1 MPHSPDHPIP
11 VSTVNV
17 TPNGSG
23 AGDSVRYEVDNSG
36 TLVEIRQSSTGQGTH
51 MRFIYDV
58 PGLAAATQHRFTNLA
73 QNGATQNAGNG
84 AVGIAVNANGIQ
96 AVDMHVDGAQAQ
108 TPRSRTAASLEY
120 REASGMIT
128 PTNASP
134 VNSRPGS
141 PMCQSPVR
149 PTTSN
154 VNRPPVST
162 FGNMTIHSQNDR
174 TQQTRPPRTQAQQPQ
189 ALRRQSNDI
198 GDQMQNLQRH
208 ESQILLNIDR
218 LQADISR
225 EPDQVRLEESQ
236 YRVLAQ
242 RAREAREQLQAA
254 VRNLDA
260 VRMEQMRLEDQE
272 RRRLQG
278 EQLGQ
283 IGSDD
288 VGDLYAD
295 DDDTTASMPV
305 DRLPQPPLAPTRS
318 TFQQF
323 VTPPPSDGEVNTR
336 HAGHTPRTPYSLS
349 PTPPAEIRQAQH
361 VRFSDR
367 FAQGRLVTPSSP
379 LSAASHDSRAHLG
392 NFEQHVTTRRPLRRQ
407 TEQLTGVADI
417 FGGMYSSD
425 EEDIRHHH
433 QRYSSEAPSN
443 FSTATTE
450 QIDADDQM
458 GLMDDIPEESMQD
471 IDRAHAMYQQRLS
484 IHDWRIHSTLDN
496 APEPGRQTPTHT
508 YPLHAGED
516 RNEPVDAARHNQSS
530 SPTFSTRS
538 QNPSIQTGRAVF
550 PRRDGSLRTQSR
562 GPFGPST
569 KGKKDTDLAAEEQFA
584 SNLSPFS
591 GSRLSVL
598 SSTGTAG
605 SSAAVEQLIH
615 IQPVSPP
622 VTPARAGPGPATQAA
637 RHRVQT
643 REAPI
648 TPPSGV
654 VTRSQARRL
663 NENKANNTAD
673 LPGPKK
679 GKGKG
684 RN

>member
-1 MPHSPDHPIP
+1 MPLSPDHPTP
-11 VSTVNV
+11 VSTVDV
-17 TPNGSG
+17 TPNGLG
-23 AGDSVRYEVDNSG
+23 TGDSVRYEVDNSG
-36 TLVEIRQSSTGQGTH
+36 TLVQIRQSSTGQGTH

-58 PGLAAATQHRFTNLA
+58 PGLATAAQHRFTNLTP
-73 QNGATQNAGNG
+73 NGATQNAGTG

-96 AVDMHVDGAQAQ
+96 AVDMHVDGAQARA
-108 TPRSRTAASLEY
+108 PRSRTAASMEY
-120 REASGMIT
+120 REDTSYGMIT

-134 VNSRPGS
+134 VHSRPGS
-141 PMCQSPVR
+141 PMCESPVR

-154 VNRPPVST
+154 FNRPPVST
-162 FGNMTIHSQNDR
+162 FGSMSIHDARN
-174 TQQTRPPRTQAQQPQ
+174 QQSRLPRSQAQRHQP
-189 ALRRQSNDI
+189 LRRQQTVI
-198 GDQMQNLQRH
+198 GNQMQNLQRH

-225 EPDQVRLEESQ
+225 EHDQVRLEDSQ

-278 EQLGQ
+278 EELGQ

-295 DDDTTASMPV
+295 DDDATAAIPV
-305 DRLPQPPLAPTRS
+305 DHFPQPPFAPTRS

-323 VTPPPSDGEVNTR
+323 VTPPPSDGEINTR

-367 FAQGRLVTPSSP
+367 FAQGHLVTPSSP
-379 LSAASHDSRAHLG
+379 LSVATDDNHAHLG
-392 NFEQHVTTRRPLRRQ
+392 HFEQNVTTRRPLRRQ
-407 TEQLTGVADI
+407 TEQLTGLEDKTD
-417 FGGMYSSD
+417 GMYSSD
-425 EEDIRHHH
+425 EEDIRYHS
-433 QRYSSEAPSN
+433 QRHSSEAPSN

-458 GLMDDIPEESMQD
+458 GLLDDIPEESMQD

-484 IHDWRIHSTLDN
+484 IQDWRIQSTLDN

-508 YPLHAGED
+508 YPLRAGED
-516 RNEPVDAARHNQSS
+516 RNDLVDAARYNQTSG
-530 SPTFSTRS
+530 PTRS
-538 QNPSIQTGRAVF
+538 QNPSTQTGRAVF
-550 PRRDGSLRTQSR
+550 PRRDGSLRPQSR

-569 KGKKDTDLAAEEQFA
+569 KGKKDTNLAAEEQLA
-584 SNLSPFS
+584 SPFS

-654 VTRSQARRL
+654 VTRSQARRM